1 MPRRVTGC
9 ACGVGVPL
17 MYVSRRTGA
26 GLRRG
31 RARRGQSKANG
42 ARTRTGREG
51 VHGTPT
57 TSSVMYVYKKV

>member
-26 GLRRG
+26 GLGRGQARRG
-31 RARRGQSKANG
+31 RSEAHGP
-42 ARTRTGREG
+42 RTRTGAENG
-51 VHGTPT
+51 DAMAHPDI
-57 TSSVMYVYKKV
+57 